1 MISRGQSLGGLQDD
15 REEKGRSRMN
25 HKDSLTKI
33 TIALLAVIVSILLTA
48 IPFAFDL
55 HARVIRIET
64 KMEAM
69 GNMVSN
75 LNRLEQRIVRLEER
89 TRIEGD

>member
-1 MISRGQSLGGLQDD
+1 MIQQ
-15 REEKGRSRMN
+15 N
-25 HKDSLTKI
+25 NILTKV
-33 TIALLAVIVSILLTA
+33 TIGLLAIIVSILLAA
-48 IPFAFDL
+48 IPFSMDL
-55 HARVIRIET
+55 KGRIIRIET

-89 TRIEGD
+89 SRRDG